1 MPLAIFSGTPLATFH
16 SHNPQVRRKAAE
28 IKGIQIGKRPKKSVL
43 QPKHLLAVTVAA
55 SLAGGAGLGCADIY
69 RYVDESGMV
78 HFTNVPNDSRYK
90 LFIATNKEPDAVTT
104 TFNSRYRP
112 YPRSDRKKY
121 HAHIVAAARAFEL
134 EPALIHAVISAESGY
149 NPLARSPKGAKG
161 LMQLMPDT
169 AKRYGVDN
177 PLDPEQN
184 IQGGAAY
191 LRDLLKLFGN
201 DLNLALAAYNAG
213 EGSVIEYGCI
223 PPYRETKQYVPKV
236 LSYYK
241 KYKTMM

>member
-1 MPLAIFSGTPLATFH
+1 MLRLNLGVGA
-16 SHNPQVRRKAAE
+16 VVAA
-28 IKGIQIGKRPKKSVL
+28 
-43 QPKHLLAVTVAA
+43 LLA
-55 SLAGGAGLGCADIY
+55 AGVGTARADIY
-69 RYVDESGMV
+69 RYVDENGKV

-90 LFIATNKEPDAVTT
+90 LFIATDKQPDPVTE
-104 TFNSRYRP
+104 TFNDRHRV
-112 YPRSDRKKY
+112 YPRAERKKY
-121 HAHIVAAARAFEL
+121 HAHVVAAARAYAL

-149 NPLARSPKGAKG
+149 NPLARSAKGAKG

-177 PLDPEQN
+177 PLDPRQN
-184 IQGGAAY
+184 ILGGAAY
-191 LRDLLKLFGN
+191 LSDLLKRFGN
-201 DLNLALAAYNAG
+201 DLSLALAAYNAG
-213 EGSVIEYGCI
+213 EGRVMEYGFKI

>member
-1 MPLAIFSGTPLATFH
+1 M
-16 SHNPQVRRKAAE
+16 Q
-28 IKGIQIGKRPKKSVL
+28 RPKFML
-43 QPKHLLAVTVAA
+43 GTLAAALLGAAVGVAH
-55 SLAGGAGLGCADIY
+55 ADIY
-69 RYVDESGMV
+69 RYVDESGKV

-90 LFIATNKEPDAVTT
+90 LFIATEQGAGRGHHHAQQPLSAL
-104 TFNSRYRP
+104 SA
-112 YPRSDRKKY
+112 SDRKKY

-169 AKRYGVDN
+169 ARRYGVDN

-213 EGSVIEYGCI
+213 EGSVMEYGSI

>member
-1 MPLAIFSGTPLATFH
+1 M
-16 SHNPQVRRKAAE
+16 Q
-28 IKGIQIGKRPKKSVL
+28 RPKVML
-43 QPKHLLAVTVAA
+43 GTLAAALLGAAVE
-55 SLAGGAGLGCADIY
+55 LAHADIY
-69 RYVDESGMV
+69 RYVDESGKV

-90 LFIATNKEPDAVTT
+90 LFIATDKGPDAVTT

-169 AKRYGVDN
+169 ARRYGVDN

-184 IQGGAAY
+184 IHGGAAY
-191 LRDLLKLFGN
+191 LRDLLTLFGN
-201 DLNLALAAYNAG
+201 DLKLALAAYNAG
-213 EGSVIEYGCI
+213 EGTVMEYGSI

-241 KYKTMM
+241 KYKAMM

>member
-1 MPLAIFSGTPLATFH
+1 M
-16 SHNPQVRRKAAE
+16 Q
-28 IKGIQIGKRPKKSVL
+28 RPKFML
-43 QPKHLLAVTVAA
+43 GTLAAALLGAAIGVAH
-55 SLAGGAGLGCADIY
+55 ADIY
-69 RYVDESGMV
+69 RYVDASGNV

-90 LFIATNKEPDAVTT
+90 LFIATNKEADPVTA
-104 TFNSRYRP
+104 TFNARYRP
-112 YPRSDRKKY
+112 YPRADRKKY
-121 HAHIVAAARAFEL
+121 HAHIVAAARAFAL

-149 NPLARSPKGAKG
+149 NPLARSAKGAKG
-161 LMQLMPDT
+161 LMQLMPAT
-169 AKRYGVDN
+169 AKRYGVVN

-184 IQGGAAY
+184 ILGGAAY

-213 EGSVIEYGCI
+213 EGTVMEYGRI
-223 PPYRETKQYVPKV
+223 PPYRETKLYVPKV

>member
-1 MPLAIFSGTPLATFH
+1 MQRPKFTLAILA
-16 SHNPQVRRKAAE
+16 AA
-28 IKGIQIGKRPKKSVL
+28 
-43 QPKHLLAVTVAA
+43 LLGAA
-55 SLAGGAGLGCADIY
+55 AGAAHADIY
-69 RYVDESGMV
+69 RYVDESGKV

-90 LFIATNKEPDAVTT
+90 LFIATTKEPGAVTAT
-104 TFNSRYRP
+104 LANRYRP
-112 YPRSDRKKY
+112 YSPSDRKKY
-121 HAHIVAAARAFEL
+121 HAHILAAARAYAL
-134 EPALIHAVISAESGY
+134 EPALIHAIISAESGY
-149 NPLARSPKGAKG
+149 NPLARSAKGAKG

-184 IQGGAAY
+184 IQGGSAY
-191 LRDLLKLFGN
+191 LRDLLRLFGN

-213 EGSVIEYGCI
+213 EGTVIEYGSI